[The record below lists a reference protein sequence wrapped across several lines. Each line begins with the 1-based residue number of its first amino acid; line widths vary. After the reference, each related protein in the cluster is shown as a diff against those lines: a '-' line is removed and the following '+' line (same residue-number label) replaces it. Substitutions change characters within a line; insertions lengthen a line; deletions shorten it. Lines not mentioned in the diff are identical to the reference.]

1 MKSLLHGARKPLLV
15 SLTCG
20 LFVWLYLLTFGNLFV
35 SRDAA
40 ADSPAPLPSPF
51 ELSHPAVGEV
61 APEFTL
67 RDVDGKP
74 FRLRDESGKVPVVIE
89 FGSFT

>member
-1 MKSLLHGARKPLLV
+1 VTSLLRRALKPLVV
-15 SLTCG
+15 SLGCG
-20 LFVWLYLLTFGNLFV
+20 LFVWLYVLTIGKLYAP
-35 SRDAA
+35 REHA
-40 ADSPAPLPSPF
+40 ADAPESSLSPF
-51 ELSHPAVGEV
+51 ELSHPALGEV

-74 FRLRDESGKVPVVIE
+74 FRLARELARMPVLIE